1 MRLWT
6 DPDHRREILPLI
18 LLVLVAAGI
27 WLFFALASE
36 VSEGDTLT
44 LDRAVLLALRDP
56 ANLADPIGPPVFE
69 EAVRD
74 LTSLGSIVVLSLLT
88 LAISGF
94 LLLDGK
100 HRIALL
106 VLVAVAGG
114 LGGNHL
120 LKHGF
125 RRARPDLV
133 PHRAVVSSTSF
144 PSGHA
149 MNSAAAYLTLGA
161 LLARIQKRR
170 RLRFYILCFAAFLTL
185 LVGCTRIYLG
195 VHWPTDVLAGW
206 TAGGV
211 WALLCWTVAL
221 WLQRRGAIEKPGEGG
236 EPESSRAPSKSS

>member
-27 WLFFALASE
+27 WLFFGLASE
-36 VSEGDTLT
+36 VSEGDTLS
-44 LDRAVLLALRDP
+44 LDRTVLLSLRDP
-56 ANLADPIGPPVFE
+56 ANLSDPVGPPWME

-94 LLLDGK
+94 LVLDGK
-100 HRIALL
+100 WRIALL
-106 VLVAVAGG
+106 VLIAVAGG
-114 LGGNHL
+114 LSGNHL

-125 RRARPDLV
+125 QRARPDLV
-133 PHRAVVSSTSF
+133 PHRAVVSSSSF

-149 MNSAAAYLTLGA
+149 MNSAATYLTLGA

-185 LVGCTRIYLG
+185 LVGFTRVYLG

-211 WALLCWTVAL
+211 WALLCWVVAL
-221 WLQRRGAIEKPGEGG
+221 RLQRSGAIEKPGVGD
-236 EPESSRAPSKSS
+236 AL

>member
-1 MRLWT
+1 MRRWIALARQELT
-6 DPDHRREILPLI
+6 PLI
-18 LLVLVAAGI
+18 LLVLLAGGVWI
-27 WLFFALASE
+27 FFALASE
-36 VSEGDTLT
+36 VSEGETLS
-44 LDRAVLLALRDP
+44 LDRTVLLSLRDP

-88 LAISGF
+88 LAVSGF
-94 LLLDGK
+94 LFLDGK
-100 HRIALL
+100 RRIALL

-114 LGGNHL
+114 LLGNHL
-120 LKHGF
+120 LKSGF
-125 RRARPDLV
+125 RRARPGLV

-149 MNSAAAYLTLGA
+149 MSSAATYLTLGA

-185 LVGCTRIYLG
+185 LVGFTRVYLG

-206 TAGGV
+206 TAGGI
-211 WALLCWTVAL
+211 WAVLCWMAAL
-221 WLQRRGAIEKPGEGG
+221 RLQGEGAIEKPGEQG
-236 EPESSRAPSKSS
+236 ETPSAA

>member
-1 MRLWT
+1 MRRWIALARQELT
-6 DPDHRREILPLI
+6 PLI
-18 LLVLVAAGI
+18 LLVLLAGGV
-27 WLFFALASE
+27 WLFFVLASE
-36 VSEGDTLT
+36 VSEGETLT
-44 LDRAVLLALRDP
+44 LDRTVLLSLRDP
-56 ANLADPIGPPVFE
+56 ANLADPIGPPWLE

-88 LAISGF
+88 LAVSGF
-94 LLLDGK
+94 LFLDGK
-100 HRIALL
+100 RRIALL

-114 LGGNHL
+114 LLGNHL
-120 LKHGF
+120 LKLGF

-149 MNSAAAYLTLGA
+149 MNSAATYLTLGA

-185 LVGCTRIYLG
+185 LVGFTRVYLG

-206 TAGGV
+206 MAGGV
-211 WALLCWTVAL
+211 WAVLCWMAAL
-221 WLQRRGAIEKPGEGG
+221 RLQGEGTIEQPGERD
-236 EPESSRAPSKSS
+236 ETPSAA

>member
-1 MRLWT
+1 MRRWIALA
-6 DPDHRREILPLI
+6 RQELLPLI
-18 LLVLVAAGI
+18 LLVLVAGGV

-44 LDRAVLLALRDP
+44 LDRTVLLSLRDP

-94 LLLDGK
+94 LVLDGK

-106 VLVAVAGG
+106 VLLAVAGG
-114 LGGNHL
+114 LAGNHL
-120 LKHGF
+120 LKLGF
-125 RRARPDLV
+125 HRARPDLV
-133 PHRAVVSSTSF
+133 PHRTAVSSTSF

-149 MNSAAAYLTLGA
+149 MNSAATYLTLGA

-170 RLRFYILCFAAFLTL
+170 RLRIYILGFATFLTL
-185 LVGCTRIYLG
+185 LVGFTRVYLG

-211 WALLCWTVAL
+211 WAFLCWMAAL
-221 WLQRRGAIEKPGEGG
+221 RLQRHGAIEKPGEGE
-236 EPESSRAPSKSS
+236 EPLTP